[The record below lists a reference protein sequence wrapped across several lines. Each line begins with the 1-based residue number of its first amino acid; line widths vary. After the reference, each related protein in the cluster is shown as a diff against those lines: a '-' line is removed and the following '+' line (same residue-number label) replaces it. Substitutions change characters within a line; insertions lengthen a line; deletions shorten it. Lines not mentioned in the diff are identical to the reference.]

1 MAKLTVYKYVRT
13 PEGWRYSKAAFH
25 PNGKIK
31 PNIVLVKGLENKYL
45 EGSYFTLSA
54 GKWIALGDDALDTQ
68 RKVAA
73 MTVQ

>member
-1 MAKLTVYKYVRT
+1 MAKLSVYKYVRT
-13 PEGWRYSKAAFH
+13 HEGWRYSKAAFH
-25 PNGKIK
+25 CNGKIK
-31 PNIVLVKGLENKYL
+31 PNIVLVKGVEKYHA